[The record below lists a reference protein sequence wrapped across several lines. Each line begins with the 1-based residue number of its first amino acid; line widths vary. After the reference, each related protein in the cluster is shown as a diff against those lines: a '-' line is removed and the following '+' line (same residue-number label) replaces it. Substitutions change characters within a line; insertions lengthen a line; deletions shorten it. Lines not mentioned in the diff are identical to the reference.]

1 LTLPSLTPGAL
12 TRDLIKET
20 SENTKKAYE
29 TILGKGQYEANVK
42 YNNYVQSEV
51 AKVKSQ
57 YTVTPSKKASEQY
70 GAFENKWFWFGGDPW
85 DVNDAIQE
93 GAKKSPRGKL
103 FNYVIGI
110 VQTRGLKAKDFPLLI
125 RAIVNAI
132 TLVINF
138 HWKRFRFLCNG

>member
-1 LTLPSLTPGAL
+1 VIRKRSIPSQ
-12 TRDLIKET
+12 R
-20 SENTKKAYE
+20 KKVNGF
-29 TILGKGQYEANVK
+29 IN
-42 YNNYVQSEV
+42 SEV
-51 AKVKSQ
+51 AKTKSQ

-70 GAFENKWFWFGGDPW
+70 GAFENKWFWLGGDPW

-110 VQTRGLKAKDFPLLI
+110 AQTRGLKAKDFPLLI

-138 HWKRFRFLCNG
+138 HWKNQVLM